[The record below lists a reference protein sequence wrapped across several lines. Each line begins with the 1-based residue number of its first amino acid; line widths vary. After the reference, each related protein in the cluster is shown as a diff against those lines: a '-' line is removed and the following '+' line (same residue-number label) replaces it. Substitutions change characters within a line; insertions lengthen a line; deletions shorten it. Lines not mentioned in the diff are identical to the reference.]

1 MPKKSLKIVFGSFQN
16 IKKNVKIECLNLTL
30 L

>member
-1 MPKKSLKIVFGSFQN
+1 MPKKSLKIVFGSFQSS
-16 IKKNVKIECLNLTL
+16 KKNVKIECLNLTL